1 MQVLLDNIIYSLQKS
16 GGASV
21 VWTEHLK
28 RLVSNDNYDL
38 RFIEYSNADENIFR
52 RSLNLPDILIERRS
66 SIGLKLFRYIDVKSQ
81 IEENHL
87 FHSSHYRIDKNPS
100 AKNVTTV
107 HDFVYEKYV
116 SGFRQKVHSIQ
127 KWHAIRKADAVI
139 CISESTKRDL
149 LTYLPD
155 VNENKVYVVHNGVN
169 SLFRKMKTAEYKLKL
184 PFETNEYAIYVGSR
198 HVPYKNF
205 ATVIKICKQLKTPL
219 VMVGGEYMGD
229 KETAFLTDQ
238 LGSGH
243 FICLR
248 GTSNEDLNELYNRA
262 CILLYPSLY
271 EGFGIPVIEAQR
283 CGCPVLCM
291 ESSSIPEIVGDSE
304 LCMPI
309 DSSIEGICSRIEELI
324 RNTSFLEKETAKGL
338 ENSKRFSWDKT
349 YKQTTDVYRLL
360 MCK

>member
-1 MQVLLDNIIYSLQKS
+1 MKILLDNIIYSLQKS

-28 RLVSNDNYDL
+28 RLVKDTQFNSY
-38 RFIEYSNADENIFR
+38 FIEYNNARDNIFR
-52 RSLNLPDILIERRS
+52 QNLSLTDAFIERRS

-81 IEENHL
+81 IEEEHL

-100 AKNVTTV
+100 AKNITTV

-116 SGFRQKVHSIQ
+116 SGFRQKVHSAQ

-205 ATVIKICKQLKTPL
+205 ATVIKICKQLNIPL
-219 VMVGGEYMGD
+219 IMVGGEYMGD

-238 LGSGH
+238 LGQGH
-243 FICLR
+243 FTSMR

-291 ESSSIPEIVGDSE
+291 ESSSIPEIAGDSE

-309 DSSIEGICSRIEELI
+309 GSSIAEICSRIGELI
-324 RNTSFLEKETAKGL
+324 RNTSFLGKEISKGL
-338 ENSKRFSWDKT
+338 ENSQRFSWDKT

-360 MCK
+360 MC